1 MEKVKMLDQRVQNL
15 EKRFEKRYGS
25 PFYVRERKCF
35 TVSEQEFFI
44 VSRLLCF
51 NAIVIEHAF
60 SETEAKKNVFEDGD
74 LFYIDELT
82 EEEMFN
88 EMIKEIEDIDII

>member
-1 MEKVKMLDQRVQNL
+1 MA
-15 EKRFEKRYGS
+15 
-25 PFYVRERKCF
+25 
-35 TVSEQEFFI
+35 
-44 VSRLLCF
+44 RLLCF